1 MNIPV
6 TLLSVICV
14 CYYIMLY
21 VYTWFGMN
29 FFVTVLICVGFIT
42 NFSLCSVIV
51 ILYYLTPKEVIDSWL
66 QAITRACRSMFS
78 ETIGKIEDNIR
89 KTFQIK
95 VLHPI
100 PEKSIR
106 IWNPHA
112 IAAVA
117 VGIHNGFR
125 ITDEALTPSKIVT
138 HHAVQY
144 SPIFSDLLRQI
155 HCIFSHF
162 HEIKDALKTDS
173 ITIVLGGVD
182 EMRRLKDKE
191 IQLVIKKRK
200 GIFRIAL
207 ETGTPIV
214 PVLTYG
220 EIELFPE
227 SDDDFL
233 MQINS
238 LLYENFRIRL
248 PFPSIKSVMN
258 WATLMT
264 KPLEPIRTYTGR
276 PIYVKKIKEPTDIH
290 IKILRRLYIQRIK
303 ELFNETNSGEFSL
316 TIV

>member
-1 MNIPV
+1 M
-6 TLLSVICV
+6 
-14 CYYIMLY
+14 MY

-29 FFVTVLICVGFIT
+29 FFVTAIICAGFIT
-42 NFSLCSVIV
+42 NFSLFTVI
-51 ILYYLTPKEVIDSWL
+51 ILLYFLMPKHVIDSWL
-66 QAITRACRSMFS
+66 QAITRTCRSLFS

-95 VLHPI
+95 VLYPI
-100 PEKSIR
+100 PERSIR

-112 IAAVA
+112 ISAVA

-125 ITDEALTPSKIVT
+125 ITDDALTPSKIVT

-182 EMRRLKDKE
+182 EMRRLKEKE

-200 GIFRIAL
+200 GIFKIAL
-207 ETGTPIV
+207 ETGIPIV
-214 PVLTYG
+214 PVITYG

-233 MQINS
+233 LYING
-238 LLYENFRIRL
+238 LLYENFRIRI
-248 PFPSIKSVMN
+248 PFPSVKSVMN
-258 WATLMT
+258 WATLMA
-264 KPLEPIRTYTGR
+264 KPLEPILTYTGK
-276 PIYVKKIKEPTDIH
+276 PIHVKKIEDPTETH
-290 IKILRRLYIQRIK
+290 IKILRNLYIKRIK
-303 ELFNETNSGEFSL
+303 ELFDETNPGDFSL
-316 TIV
+316 RII